1 MANPAPSNI
10 RIKPPAALATLVLA
24 AILAIPAIATFS
36 TDHLARSSWEKRPLA
51 EFPSLSDRRKKS
63 YFEELENF
71 INDHIGLALEFNQ
84 LYRKLKY
91 YVFRDS
97 PVANVVAGK
106 NGFMFLGSH
115 DANNPHRIFDTMCRE
130 QTPVAVQQMIRRGVG
145 SIAVGIF
152 ALNMRPSFGILPS
165 KPVVYP
171 QQLPRQLPQR
181 YRDSCLA
188 YSQRPNLPT
197 TLARDWPAYIHYPL
211 QNFIEL
217 RDQPYF
223 YPPQNFHAQG
233 YSAHE
238 FARSFLAT
246 MGIELD
252 SRFDSA
258 REQQLVMAD
267 LELAGF
273 TQEINIWRYPYAE
286 YGVIKHEGQ
295 PELVR
300 RFYPRVED
308 FAHFKTAHPASNRVV
323 LLLTNSFGEFMAPHL
338 APGFKDL
345 YYINI
350 NELAP
355 ENTQPLLTALFAQG
369 GITDFVYLVHDE
381 GLMNG
386 FKLDQLTLGL
396 RGILEESPSSPA
408 FSRE

>member
-1 MANPAPSNI
+1 MGDQPNH
-10 RIKPPAALATLVLA
+10 
-24 AILAIPAIATFS
+24 
-36 TDHLARSSWEKRPLA
+36 D
-51 EFPSLSDRRKKS
+51 
-63 YFEELENF
+63 YFAMLEDY

-91 YVFRDS
+91 YVFRDN
-97 PVANVVAGK
+97 PIANVVAGK

-115 DANNPHRIFDTMCRE
+115 DANNPHRILDTLCSER
-130 QTPVAVQQMIRRGVG
+130 TPAAVQQMIRRGVG

-152 ALNMRPSFGILPS
+152 ALDMRPSFGILPS

-181 YRDSCLA
+181 YRDNCLA

-197 TLARDWPAYIHYPL
+197 VLARDWPAYIHYPL

-217 RDQPYF
+217 QNQPYF
-223 YPPQNFHAQG
+223 YPPENFHARG

-238 FARSFLAT
+238 FARSFLAS

-252 SRFDSA
+252 ARFDSA
-258 REQQLVMAD
+258 REQHQTIAD

-273 TQEINIWRYPYAE
+273 TQEITIWRYPYAGYE
-286 YGVIKHEGQ
+286 VVKHAGQ

-308 FAHFKTAHPASNRVV
+308 FAHFETRHPASNRVA
-323 LLLTNSFGEFMAPHL
+323 LLLTNSFGEFIAPHL
-338 APGFKDL
+338 APGFKDI

-350 NELAP
+350 NQLAP
-355 ENTQPLLTALFAQG
+355 ENTQAMLSALFAHDTV
-369 GITDFVYLVHDE
+369 TDFIYLVHDG

-396 RGILEESPSSPA
+396 RGILAESSPNPT